1 MSFASLSLFIPLGV
15 ASFRDSGVARASE
28 VSRRTERIVLITT
41 KYYHGQDGRRVVIRA
56 ALPIARG
63 QHIHFALARAG
74 RHDFLAA
81 AVTATLA
88 TAALAA
94 NVALSVTIVLPQDSQ
109 HPVLGDRL

>member
-1 MSFASLSLFIPLGV
+1 MVVYSFGLQVFATVRL
-15 ASFRDSGVARASE
+15 RRASE

-41 KYYHGQDGRRVVIRA
+41 KYYHGQDGGRVVIRA

-63 QHIHFALARAG
+63 QHIQLALARAS

-94 NVALSVTIVLPQDSQ
+94 NVALSVTIVLTQDLQ